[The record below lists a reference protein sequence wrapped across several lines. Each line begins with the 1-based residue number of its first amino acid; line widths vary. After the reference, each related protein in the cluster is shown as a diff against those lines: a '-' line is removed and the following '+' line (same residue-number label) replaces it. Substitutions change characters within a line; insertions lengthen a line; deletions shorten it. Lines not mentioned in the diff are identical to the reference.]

1 MMSTRQV
8 GDINQSL
15 INDEKTPVSQCGC
28 SSEIKIEAAS
38 THRFPSESDAVEQ
51 CLVSSPK
58 NQQIYVKRRSLS
70 FVNIQF

>member
-1 MMSTRQV
+1 MMSTRQA
-8 GDINQSL
+8 GDINQY
-15 INDEKTPVSQCGC
+15 DAKTPVSQCGC
-28 SSEIKIEAAS
+28 SSEIKIEAAL

-58 NQQIYVKRRSLS
+58 NQPIYVKRRLLS